1 MRLAFIAIS
10 MFGAVA
16 GTACGSG
23 GDTSADAAIDCSTV
37 TGVDTFT
44 VGLEKDGVGGKLAFK
59 LMSMDPAP
67 PVRSDANSWVVEV
80 DSMSAGVVGAP
91 LAGADLVLTPYMPAH
106 MHGPGEDPI
115 MSAGPSAGQF
125 KIDRINTWMPGVWQ
139 MTFSVSTPTA
149 DRAVYNFCIN
159 P

>member
-1 MRLAFIAIS
+1 MRLAFVAIS
-10 MFGAVA
+10 MFVAVCGA
-16 GTACGSG
+16 GCGSPGDG
-23 GDTSADAAIDCSTV
+23 GADAAIDCSTV

-44 VGLEKDGVGGKLAFK
+44 VGLEKDGVAGNLAFK

-67 PVRSDANSWVVEV
+67 PMRGDANSWVVEV
-80 DSMSAGVVGAP
+80 DSMSAGVVGNP
-91 LAGADLVLTPYMPAH
+91 LAGADLLLSPYMPAH

-115 MSAGPSAGQF
+115 FAAGPAAGQY

-139 MTFSVSTPTA
+139 MTFSVSTPVA

>member
-1 MRLAFIAIS
+1 MRFVAIS
-10 MFGAVA
+10 MLGAVLA
-16 GTACGSG
+16 TACSG
-23 GDTSADAAIDCSTV
+23 GGDGAADAAIDCSMV

-67 PVRSDANSWVVEV
+67 MMRGDANSWLVEV

-91 LAGADLVLTPYMPAH
+91 LAGADLLLSPYMPAH

-115 MSAGPSAGQF
+115 MSAGPTDGQY

-139 MTFSVSTPTA
+139 MTLSVSTPVA